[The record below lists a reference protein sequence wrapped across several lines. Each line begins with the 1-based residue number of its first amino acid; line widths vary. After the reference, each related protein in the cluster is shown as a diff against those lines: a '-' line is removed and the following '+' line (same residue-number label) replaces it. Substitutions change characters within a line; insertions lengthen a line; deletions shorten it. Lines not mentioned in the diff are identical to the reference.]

1 MLRPSEHCWR
11 REVNHVND
19 EQTIAWHT
27 AAASLSLSPLEAP
40 PTRPSGELAHGSVA
54 ARQCRQRYLE
64 RYSAR
69 GSVSVCTACT
79 PHQLQCAYTVLRIT
93 TPPPPPRPRRVGEG
107 SCASRHG
114 RFRGSQHAV
123 YV

>member
-1 MLRPSEHCWR
+1 MA
-11 REVNHVND
+11 
-19 EQTIAWHT
+19 QT
-27 AAASLSLSPLEAP
+27 AAASLPLSPLEAP

-79 PHQLQCAYTVLRIT
+79 PHQLQCAYTLLPWMHT
-93 TPPPPPRPRRVGEG
+93 TP
-107 SCASRHG
+107 ASAHTLTMEHCG
-114 RFRGSQHAV
+114 V
-123 YV
+123 